1 MTSEP
6 VIVVLEDERPQVLA
20 IRAALKGL
28 GEVRDFADPDSALSF
43 VKEHA
48 ADAAIVDIHMPRH
61 RIDGMEF
68 IRSVRHFDRDL
79 SVIIRTGDDS
89 VELADDAIEVRA
101 FRRAIKG
108 KTSIDELRALTVEAL
123 VETRD
128 RRQTSRNAAGTARVK
143 TQLVQTL
150 GTVEDELSV
159 TEGYKAM
166 FQALRNTLTAIA
178 GYSEVLC
185 EAAGNSGDGFLNEQ
199 AAAHRT
205 LVGRLLRN
213 LNAFLDS
220 PYAESLRAARSQ
232 RIGSANGVIES
243 VRRRFQASPQW
254 TVDGRSLAVLGLSQ
268 DMYVSAPP
276 IKLMTALRHL
286 IEFCL
291 TRSPTG
297 SETRLTAHCVE
308 KPIDAIEDVPGPSV
322 VFNRSRLTGSMI
334 YVAFR
339 LRADLVNTS
348 LEDIRRAFHEYP
360 DDPRAGNLQMIGF
373 ALGDEAIVV
382 VVQRVTGNATVFEL
396 YVPLGR

>member
-1 MTSEP
+1 
-6 VIVVLEDERPQVLA
+6 
-20 IRAALKGL
+20 
-28 GEVRDFADPDSALSF
+28 
-43 VKEHA
+43 
-48 ADAAIVDIHMPRH
+48 
-61 RIDGMEF
+61 
-68 IRSVRHFDRDL
+68 
-79 SVIIRTGDDS
+79 
-89 VELADDAIEVRA
+89 
-101 FRRAIKG
+101 
-108 KTSIDELRALTVEAL
+108 
-123 VETRD
+123 
-128 RRQTSRNAAGTARVK
+128 
-143 TQLVQTL
+143 
-150 GTVEDELSV
+150 
-159 TEGYKAM
+159 M
-166 FQALRNTLTAIA
+166 FQALRNTLTAVA
-178 GYSEVLC
+178 GYAEVLG
-185 EAAGNSGDGFLNEQ
+185 ESAGRGSDGFLKEQ

-220 PYAESLRAARSQ
+220 PYAESLRATHSQ

-291 TRSPTG
+291 TRSPRE

-308 KPIDAIEDVPGPSV
+308 KPIDAIEDVTGPSV
-322 VFNRSRLTGSMI
+322 VFNRSKLIGSTI
-334 YVAFR
+334 YVVFR
-339 LRADLVNTS
+339 LRADLGNTS
-348 LEDIRRAFHEYP
+348 FEDIRRAFHEYP

-382 VVQRVTGNATVFEL
+382 VVQRGTGNATVFEL